1 MNVIITLREARV
13 SITITAQPED
23 LVAAVLG
30 EWMAERR
37 VIRLRDR
44 ASGELRLINLARLD
58 DVTVQATHG
67 VTLVSPGW
75 IHATFD
81 EVARI
86 PHSTPR

>member
-13 SITITAQPED
+13 SITITAQSED
-23 LVAAVLG
+23 LVAAVFG

-44 ASGELRLINLARLD
+44 SSGELRLINLASLD
-58 DVTVQATHG
+58 EVSVQASHS
-67 VTLVSPGW
+67 VNLVPVGW
-75 IHATFD
+75 TQATFE

-86 PHSTPR
+86 PHSAPR

>member
-13 SITITAQPED
+13 SITITAQSED
-23 LVAAVLG
+23 LVATVLG

-44 ASGELRLINLARLD
+44 SSGELRLINLARLD
-58 DVTVQATHG
+58 DVTVQASHS
-67 VTLVSPGW
+67 VSLVPAGW
-75 IHATFD
+75 TQASFD